1 MTSSTTSTMIKN
13 RKNPKD
19 VFITPKEL
27 ARTGID
33 MIEFRSDEV
42 WYDPFR
48 NSGSYFNQF
57 PYDELMEIF
66 PQFTHAWSEILEG
79 KDFFDYKTQV
89 DVICSN
95 PPYSMID
102 KVLEHSVE
110 LKPRVIQYLLGVGN
124 LTAKR
129 IEFME
134 NAGYG
139 ITKFHMCK
147 VFKWYGMSAIVTWEK
162 GGTGIFSYDRKVW
175 RNEKDKK
182 KTKKTKKNKKIKR
195 SGNWKQT
202 KTGWIIEKKK
212 TKAKEEKKLKVENFK
227 ITPSILPP
235 EAVEGIAA
243 PVILKFHE
251 DMEVIFEEIDEDKFN
266 KVGIKRLH
274 NWYKAQYGRR
284 ITNASKN
291 IFQARKL
298 IIKRIMSDEERCK
311 RKDKLIS
318 LNELINEKRKVKKNN
333 KDFTKYK
340 VGDEV
345 IHTFPKKHTAGI
357 ITKVNKASIR
367 FKPYKFGLKT
377 YPQGAVNHYYD
388 KDNFEKEK
396 TVRANFYTI
405 DEVEDW
411 CKYKFEYFLYT
422 FL

>member
-1 MTSSTTSTMIKN
+1 MTSPTTSTMIKN

-27 ARTGID
+27 AKTGID
-33 MIEFRSDEV
+33 MIDYYTDEV

-57 PYDELMEIF
+57 PQNIIHMVTGKVIKERTR
-66 PQFTHAWSEILEG
+66 PHVWSETLEG
-79 KDFFDYKTQV
+79 KDFFGYNEPV

-95 PPYSMID
+95 PPYSIID

-139 ITKFHMCK
+139 IVKFHMCK

-162 GGTGIFSYDRKVW
+162 GRRGIFSYDRKVW

-182 KTKKTKKNKKIKR
+182 KTKKPKKNKKIKR

-227 ITPSILPP
+227 ITPSTQ
-235 EAVEGIAA
+235 
-243 PVILKFHE
+243 
-251 DMEVIFEEIDEDKFN
+251 IFEEIDEDKFN

-274 NWYKAQYGRR
+274 NWYRAQYGRR
-284 ITNASKN
+284 ITNVNHN
-291 IFQARKL
+291 IIQARKI

-345 IHTFPKKHTAGI
+345 IHTFPKHTAGI

-367 FKPYKFGLKT
+367 FKPYKFGLKDRK
-377 YPQGAVNHYYD
+377 GERVKHYYD

-405 DEVEDW
+405 DEVGDW
-411 CKYKFEYFLYT
+411 GKYQFEYEEY
-422 FL
+422 